1 MLPRQLTISLMG
13 LGLLALIISG
23 CKQTPPAA
31 TPEELVRQEFD
42 RFCPPSAA
50 TDAREFQVRGT
61 RQVSDSVVVL
71 YNSICASSDQQV
83 TPSRRFACRVLK
95 RDGNGWQLTNG
106 GGGTANNTVP
116 PPEALVQYVISTPT
130 GDDGS
135 RSAIVCGQVLSPKVA
150 AVEATF
156 DNKQTL
162 RDTTADGV
170 FALLLPGASSVG
182 EVRILGANNQ
192 VLRRDNQSQ
201 PSAKPQG
208 N

>member
-13 LGLLALIISG
+13 LLALTISG

-31 TPEELVRQEFD
+31 TPAELVRQEFD
-42 RFCPPSAA
+42 RFCPPSVA
-50 TDAREFQVRGT
+50 TDAREFQVRGK
-61 RQVSDSVVVL
+61 RQLSDSVIVL
-71 YNSICASSDQQV
+71 YNSVCASSDRLV

-95 RDGNGWQLTNG
+95 RDGNGWRLTNG

-116 PPEALVQYVISTPT
+116 PKEALVQYVISTPT
-130 GDDGS
+130 GDNGN

-150 AVEATF
+150 AIEATF

-170 FALLLPGASSVG
+170 FGLLLPGASSVSQ
-182 EVRILGANNQ
+182 VRILGANNQ
-192 VLRRDNQSQ
+192 ILRRDKQSQ
-201 PSAKPQG
+201 PSTKSKG